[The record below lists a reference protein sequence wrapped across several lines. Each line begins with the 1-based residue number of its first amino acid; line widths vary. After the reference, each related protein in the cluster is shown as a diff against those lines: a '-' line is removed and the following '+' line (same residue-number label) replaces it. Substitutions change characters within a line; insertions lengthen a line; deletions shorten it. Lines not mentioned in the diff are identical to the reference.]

1 MLGDTP
7 YEANR
12 FAKPWRTVGEVG
24 HICPFIKSTKTEQK
38 ADLIWKRDDQA
49 NNIHQLFRMGKTGAE
64 LEIPPGV
71 IKLTRNSIR
80 ESPPDFLF
88 LSLEMLPRILG
99 DKSWQKSLG
108 ITTRDKPRL
117 LLLDEV
123 HSYSELQ
130 GAQAAWIIN
139 RLKSSLGTRALHVV
153 GLSATLK
160 NAETHLS
167 NLTGVQPD
175 RIKEIA
181 PQDNELV
188 RMGKQSTILIKGD
201 ASSGA
206 SLLAT
211 TIQSTMLAH
220 RLLRP
225 RHEPQRNKLSYTET
239 GASFENFR
247 LYR

>member
-1 MLGDTP
+1 
-7 YEANR
+7 
-12 FAKPWRTVGEVG
+12 
-24 HICPFIKSTKTEQK
+24 
-38 ADLIWKRDDQA
+38 
-49 NNIHQLFRMGKTGAE
+49 MGKTGAE

-71 IKLTRNSIR
+71 IRLTRNSIK

-153 GLSATLK
+153 GLSTFEK
-160 NAETHLS
+160 CETHLS

-181 PQDNELV
+181 PRTTNSFDGQA
-188 RMGKQSTILIKGD
+188 KQYS
-201 ASSGA
+201 
-206 SLLAT
+206 
-211 TIQSTMLAH
+211 
-220 RLLRP
+220 
-225 RHEPQRNKLSYTET
+225 
-239 GASFENFR
+239 
-247 LYR
+247 